1 MAKPYVRVLVDWE
14 ADGNY
19 TGTYDNIT
27 DDIRTMSFSH
37 TRQKATEYM
46 NGGIL
51 NLQLNN
57 NDHKYSPP
65 YYPSPLQGKLIAGK
79 DIKVLLGYPYDD
91 FVDTTDTVLT
101 SHTIP
106 YDSGFSWVNDTGAF
120 KCHADGYAQ
129 INTGAD
135 SYSYIDMGEVE
146 VEVEAEITT
155 SALGT
160 TSTYESGL
168 ILKYVDTNNY
178 YYLRIVLASNQIELR
193 KVIATTDSS
202 VGYGSY
208 TWGGGN
214 KKTISAK
221 IHGDSIR
228 VYIDDVA
235 LAWSTGETFHAIT
248 GATALDAGTK
258 FGIWTRQ
265 HATDAKIHHFGA
277 VRPLFKGKLKELTP
291 RPQKGMQY
299 CYMKAYDLFEELKL
313 SRGYGYLNP
322 NPAIRSNGGLG
333 GYALQPIDLSGAN
346 ILDKAS
352 ASYQYLTK
360 YYSGGGTAN
369 QYLPVQF
376 YDGQTVLEATYR
388 IQDAEDG
395 FIYVDG
401 RGYIHFEER
410 GHRNEGAHLVKV
422 GTYKDSYD
430 GSNAGYRHYAYD
442 DGVDGVYNSVEI
454 GYQAY
459 RSKSAAGTDSL
470 TAGDTAW
477 ELRGTPAITAGETK
491 HFIIEAKN
499 YGGNSDQPIVLHG
512 VAGGNQTVSS
522 PTSSD
527 RVQINTAEDGTG
539 SLLGFITVMDDY
551 QKYGG
556 PWHAFTLKNNTASDG
571 YITKLISNMAIYNSD
586 RAKGMI
592 IVEDTDSQAIHGVR
606 KLTREDALLDDPNNA
621 ESCANSK
628 LTRLR
633 DPLVRMRLDLINH
646 DKSTL
651 MNIVHRKLSDLV
663 QVVETGMGVGGY
675 SFIDG
680 YQYKFYNGNTVIEQT
695 VHVTQ
700 AGVGQSGRN
709 WNTAYWD
716 GFGWS

>member
-1 MAKPYVRVLVDWE
+1 MATPYVKAFVDWDS
-14 ADGNY
+14 DGNY
-19 TGTYDNIT
+19 TGTYDDIT
-27 DDIRTMSFSH
+27 SDIRTMSFAH

-46 NGGIL
+46 NGSVL
-51 NLQLNN
+51 NIKLNN

-65 YYPSPLQGKLIAGK
+65 YYPSPLQGKLTAGK
-79 DIKVLLGYPYDD
+79 DTKVILGYPYDD

-120 KCHADGYAQ
+120 KCHEDGYAQ
-129 INTGAD
+129 INSGAY
-135 SYSYIDMGEVE
+135 SESYIEMGEVE
-146 VEVEAEITT
+146 VEIEAEITT

-160 TSTYESGL
+160 ASTYESGL
-168 ILKYVDTNNY
+168 ILKYVDTSNFF
-178 YYLRIVLASNQIELR
+178 YLRINMASNQIELR

-228 VYIDDVA
+228 VYVDDVV

-258 FGIWTRQ
+258 FGMFTGAD
-265 HATDAKIHHFGA
+265 ATDAKIHHFGA
-277 VRPLFKGKLKELTP
+277 VRPLFKGKLKEITP
-291 RPQKGMQY
+291 RPQKGSQY
-299 CYMKAYDLFEELKL
+299 CYMKAYDLFEDLKL

-322 NPAIRSNGGLG
+322 NPAIRANGGLH
-333 GYALQPIDLSGAN
+333 GYALKPVDFGSAN
-346 ILDKAS
+346 VLDKAD

-410 GHRNEGAHLVKV
+410 EHRNEGAHLTKV
-422 GTYKDSYD
+422 GTYKDTY
-430 GSNAGYRHYAYD
+430 GASNAGYRQYAYD

-459 RSKSAAGTDSL
+459 RTKSTAGTDSL
-470 TAGDTAW
+470 TGGDTAW

-491 HFIIEAKN
+491 HFVIKAKD
-499 YGGNSDQPIVLHG
+499 YGGNTDQPIVLHG

-551 QKYGG
+551 TKYGG

-571 YITKLISNMAIYNSD
+571 YITKLISNMSIYTSN

-592 IVEDTDSQAIHGVR
+592 IVEDTDSQAIHGIR
-606 KLTREDALLDDPNNA
+606 KLTREDALFDDPNNA
-621 ESCANSK
+621 EFCANSK

-633 DPLVRMRLDLINH
+633 DPVVRMRLNLINY
-646 DKSTL
+646 DKATT
-651 MNIVHRKLSDLV
+651 MNIVHRRLSDFV
-663 QVVETGMGVGGY
+663 EVVETGMGLSGGSY
-675 SFIDG
+675 IDG
-680 YQYKFYNGNTVIEQT
+680 YDYKFYNGNTVIEQT

-700 AGVGQSGRN
+700 AGVGQSAGK

-716 GFGWS
+716 SFGWS